1 MNYTIKQLSIFLE
14 NKAGELSEFTGVLS
28 KNNISI
34 KSILLADSTDFGL
47 IRTIVDNPEK
57 AKTVLEDEGF
67 SVRFT
72 DVFGVKIED
81 VVGSFD
87 KAVRALSKAGINILY
102 TYSFYE
108 ANTGIFIF
116 SVDKDRFDD
125 AIAALQ
131 AQNIEIVQA
140 KHFYM

>member
-1 MNYTIKQLSIFLE
+1 MKYAIKQLSVFIE
-14 NKAGELSEFTGVLS
+14 NKAGELSDFTHALS
-28 KNNISI
+28 KHDISI

-47 IRTIVDNPEK
+47 VRTIVDNPEK
-57 AKTVLEDEGF
+57 AKAILDEEGF

-72 DVFGVKIED
+72 NVFGVKIED

-87 KAVRALSKAGINILY
+87 KVVRALAKKNINIQY

-116 SVDKDRFDD
+116 SVDNKYFEE
-125 AIAALQ
+125 AISILEEE
-131 AQNIEIVQA
+131 NIQIVSA
-140 KHFYM
+140 SHFYQ

>member
-1 MNYTIKQLSIFLE
+1 MTYVIKQLTVFLE
-14 NKAGELSEFTGVLS
+14 NKAGELSELTHVLS
-28 KNNISI
+28 HNGISI

-47 IRTIVDNPEK
+47 VRTIVDNPTK
-57 AKTVLEDEGF
+57 AKAILEDEGF

-87 KAVRALSKAGINILY
+87 KVVSALASEQINILY

-108 ANTGIFIF
+108 SNAGIFIF
-116 SVDKDRFDD
+116 SVDKERFSD
-125 AIAALQ
+125 AINALESE
-131 AQNIEIVQA
+131 NIEILHA
-140 KHFYM
+140 NHFYM

>member
-1 MNYTIKQLSIFLE
+1 MKYNIKQLSVFLE
-14 NKAGELSEFTGVLS
+14 NKAGELSDFTHALS
-28 KNNISI
+28 THGISI

-47 IRTIVDNPEK
+47 VRTIVDNPEK
-57 AKTVLEDEGF
+57 AKAVLEEAGF

-72 DVFGVKIED
+72 DVFGVKIDD

-87 KAVRALSKAGINILY
+87 RVVGTLAKEHINILY

-108 ANTGIFIF
+108 SNTGIFIF
-116 SVDKDRFDD
+116 SVDKERFED
-125 AIAALQ
+125 AIRALQ
-131 AQNIEIVQA
+131 ASETEILHA

>member
-1 MNYTIKQLSIFLE
+1 MKYNIKQLSVFLE
-14 NKAGELSEFTGVLS
+14 NKAGELSDFTHALSTNGV
-28 KNNISI
+28 SI

-47 IRTIVDNPEK
+47 VRTIVDNPEK
-57 AKTVLEDEGF
+57 AKAVLEEAGF

-87 KAVRALSKAGINILY
+87 KVVGTLAAQKINILY

-108 ANTGIFIF
+108 SNTGIFIF
-116 SVDKDRFDD
+116 SVEKERFNE
-125 AIAALQ
+125 AIDALQ
-131 AQNIEIVQA
+131 NNGIEILLA
-140 KHFYM
+140 KHFY

>member
-1 MNYTIKQLSIFLE
+1 MTYMIKQLTVFLE
-14 NKAGELSEFTGVLS
+14 NKAGELCDFTHVLS
-28 KNNISI
+28 KNGISI

-47 IRTIVDNPEK
+47 VRTIVDNPTK
-57 AKTVLEDEGF
+57 AKAILEDEGF

-81 VVGSFD
+81 IVGSFD
-87 KAVRALSKAGINILY
+87 KVVSALSSEQINILY

-108 ANTGIFIF
+108 SNTGIFIF
-116 SVDKDRFDD
+116 SVEKERFAD
-125 AIAALQ
+125 AIKALEKEK
-131 AQNIEIVQA
+131 IEILHA

>member
-1 MNYTIKQLSIFLE
+1 MQYHIKQLTVFLE
-14 NKAGELSEFTGVLS
+14 NKAGELSDFTHALS
-28 KNNISI
+28 KNGISI

-47 IRTIVDNPEK
+47 VRTIVDNPEK
-57 AKTVLEDEGF
+57 AKAILEDEGF

-87 KAVRALSKAGINILY
+87 KVVTALAQANINILY

-108 ANTGIFIF
+108 SSTGIFIF
-116 SVDKDRFDD
+116 SVEKERFAD
-125 AIAALQ
+125 ALRALE
-131 AQNIEIVQA
+131 AKNIEVLHA

>member
-1 MNYTIKQLSIFLE
+1 MQYHIKQLTVFLE
-14 NKAGELSEFTGVLS
+14 NKAGELSDFTHALS
-28 KNNISI
+28 KNGISI

-47 IRTIVDNPEK
+47 VRTIVDNPEK
-57 AKTVLEDEGF
+57 AKAILEDEGF

-87 KAVRALSKAGINILY
+87 TVVGALAKKAINILY

-108 ANTGIFIF
+108 SQTGIFIF
-116 SVDKDRFDD
+116 SVEKERFDE

-131 AQNIEIVQA
+131 ENGTEILHA
-140 KHFYM
+140 KHFY

>member
-1 MNYTIKQLSIFLE
+1 MKYNIKQLSVFLE
-14 NKAGELSEFTGVLS
+14 NKAGELSDFTHALS
-28 KNNISI
+28 KNGISI

-47 IRTIVDNPEK
+47 VRTIVDNPEK
-57 AKTVLEDEGF
+57 AKAILEDEGF

-87 KAVRALSKAGINILY
+87 KAVSTLSNANINILY

-108 ANTGIFIF
+108 ASTGIFIF
-116 SVDKDRFDD
+116 SVDKERFDD
-125 AIAALQ
+125 AIVALQ

>member
-1 MNYTIKQLSIFLE
+1 MKYNIKQLSVFLE
-14 NKAGELSEFTGVLS
+14 NKAGELSDFTHALSTNGV
-28 KNNISI
+28 SI

-47 IRTIVDNPEK
+47 VRTIVDNPEK
-57 AKTVLEDEGF
+57 AKAVLEEAGF

-87 KAVRALSKAGINILY
+87 KVVGTLAAQKINILY

-108 ANTGIFIF
+108 SNTGIFIF
-116 SVDKDRFDD
+116 SVEKERFNE
-125 AIAALQ
+125 AIVALQ
-131 AQNIEIVQA
+131 NNGIEILLA
-140 KHFYM
+140 KHFY

>member
-1 MNYTIKQLSIFLE
+1 MKCAIKQLSVFLE
-14 NKAGELSEFTGVLS
+14 NKAGELSEFTGILS

-87 KAVRALSKAGINILY
+87 KAVSALSRSGINILY

-108 ANTGIFIF
+108 ASTGIFIF

-125 AIAALQ
+125 AIVALQ
-131 AQNIEIVQA
+131 AENIEIVQA

>member
-1 MNYTIKQLSIFLE
+1 MKCNIKQLTIFLE
-14 NKAGELSEFTGVLS
+14 NKAGELSVLTHILS
-28 KNNISI
+28 KNGISI

-47 IRTIVDNPEK
+47 VRTIVDNPDK
-57 AKTVLEDEGF
+57 AKTILEDEGF

-87 KAVRALSKAGINILY
+87 KAVSTLSNAGINILY

-116 SVDKDRFDD
+116 SVDKNRFDD

>member
-1 MNYTIKQLSIFLE
+1 MKCNIKQLSVFLE
-14 NKAGELSEFTGVLS
+14 NKAGELCEFTRVLS
-28 KNNISI
+28 KNGISI

-47 IRTIVDNPEK
+47 VRTIVDNPEK
-57 AKTVLEDEGF
+57 AKAVLEDEGF

-72 DVFGVKIED
+72 DVFGVKIDD

-87 KAVRALSKAGINILY
+87 KVVSTLSEAGINILY

-108 ANTGIFIF
+108 SSTGIFIF
-116 SVDKDRFDD
+116 SVPKERFED
-125 AIAALQ
+125 AIEALK
-131 AQNIEIVQA
+131 ANHIEIVQA

>member
-1 MNYTIKQLSIFLE
+1 MQYHIKQLTVFLE
-14 NKAGELSEFTGVLS
+14 NKAGELSDFTHALS
-28 KNNISI
+28 KNGISI

-47 IRTIVDNPEK
+47 VRTIVDNPEK
-57 AKTVLEDEGF
+57 AKAILEDEGF

-87 KAVRALSKAGINILY
+87 RVVTALAEANINILY

-108 ANTGIFIF
+108 SSTGIFIF
-116 SVDKDRFDD
+116 SVEKERFAD
-125 AIAALQ
+125 ALKALE
-131 AQNIEIVQA
+131 AKNIEVLQA
-140 KHFYM
+140 KHFY